1 MNIKCS
7 CPECAGVLT
16 VAEEH
21 LGKRGTCNRCG
32 SHVLLVDTRIPC
44 PQCGTPVFFS
54 EKTPGGRVECLGCGS
69 TVVLTVQTGLLRT
82 KLVPMTQRELDR
94 IEADKEKRKKEELE
108 RAERLREAARLQRE
122 EQTRKANEPIACPL
136 CGCTQITPVPK
147 GFSFGRAAVGGLLL
161 GPLGGL
167 AGGIGSKKIQIACL
181 KCGHRWDAG

>member
-1 MNIKCS
+1 MDIKYP
-7 CPECAGVLT
+7 CPECAAVLT
-16 VAEEH
+16 VPEEH

-54 EKTPGGRVECLGCGS
+54 EKTPGGRVACLGCGS
-69 TVVLTVQTGLLRT
+69 TVVLTVQPGLLRT
-82 KLVPMTQRELDR
+82 KLVPVTQRELD
-94 IEADKEKRKKEELE
+94 

-122 EQTRKANEPIACPL
+122 EQTRKTNEPIACPR
-136 CGCTQITPVPK
+136 CGSTQITPVSK
-147 GFSFGRAAVGGLLL
+147 GFSFGRAAAGALLL